1 MDPAHAVLISLG
13 TLLAL
18 LVHGR
23 FPPMLLFSVWAG
35 GFHVLGL
42 IDQETLLT
50 SYANPGL
57 AVLVLLMIVSLVL
70 ERAPILE
77 IAFRKLIN
85 GRTGPAVFKLSA
97 VTALASA
104 FLNNTAVV
112 SALLG
117 TVSNQRTHPPS
128 KLLLPLS
135 YAAVL
140 GGITTLVGTSTNLV
154 VNSFAV
160 RAGLEPIGMFQ
171 MAWVGV
177 PVAVACILLLG
188 VLARWLPDRGQRNHH
203 GRQDYFL
210 EARVGTTSP
219 LIGKSIEQNALRNLE
234 GLFLVEIMRDGRL
247 ISPVTPEEVLEAD
260 DTLIFTGEVD
270 KMHVIERFPGLQ
282 VFGTRADALLRSN
295 LVEVVI
301 SNESEL
307 ANRTLREV
315 DFRTM
320 FDAGVVGI
328 RRGEKR
334 LTGQLGRIPLRV
346 GDALLLA
353 VGKDFAQH
361 RNLTRNFHVVGGAPL
376 HPKLSNIQTAWSLG
390 GFALVIALAT
400 AGILPLFAG
409 LLLMLGALIA
419 TRTLTMGEIRR
430 RFPFELVLVVGGALA
445 IARSLESSGGADL
458 ITDAVKAV
466 FHGHGVWGAFVGIY
480 LMTVILTECVTNN
493 AAAALAFPIALST
506 ARAFGADPTPFVMV
520 VAYGASAAFMM
531 PSGYQTHLM
540 VYSPGRYRT
549 LDFVRSG
556 LPMSLLYAALVI
568 TLTPMR
574 FPF

>member
-1 MDPAHAVLISLG
+1 MEAVTVLISLG
-13 TLLAL
+13 AL
-18 LVHGR
+18 LGLLIHGR
-23 FPPMLLFSVWAG
+23 IPPMILFSVWAG
-35 GFHVLGL
+35 GYHVLGL
-42 IDQETLLT
+42 ISEKELLT

-57 AVLVLLMIVSLVL
+57 AVLVLLMVVSLVL

-77 IAFRKLIN
+77 IAFARLIS
-85 GRTGPAVFKLSA
+85 GRTGPAVFKLSL
-97 VTALASA
+97 VTAAASA

-117 TVSNQRTHPPS
+117 TISSQREHPPS
-128 KLLLPLS
+128 RLLLPLS

-171 MAWVGV
+171 MAWVGI
-177 PVAVACILLLG
+177 PVALSCVLLLSI
-188 VLARWLPDRGQRNHH
+188 VARWLPDRGTNTQN

-210 EARVGTTSP
+210 EARVVADSP

-234 GLFLVEIMRDGRL
+234 GLYLVEIMREGRL
-247 ISPVTPEEVLEAD
+247 ISPVTPTEVLQAD
-260 DTLIFTGEVD
+260 DTLIFTGEVA
-270 KMHVIERFPGLQ
+270 KMQVIERFPGLQ
-282 VFGTRADALLRSN
+282 VFGSRADTLLRSN

-353 VGKDFAQH
+353 VGKDFSQH

-376 HPKLSNIQTAWSLG
+376 APKLSPRQTTWSLA
-390 GFALVIALAT
+390 GFATVIALA
-400 AGILPLFAG
+400 AGGVFPLFAG
-409 LLLMLGALIA
+409 LLVLLAAVIV
-419 TRTLTMGEIRR
+419 TRTLTLGEVRR
-430 RFPFELVLVVGGALA
+430 RFPFELVLIVGGALA
-445 IARSLESSGGADL
+445 TARVLESSGAAGL
-458 ITDAVKAV
+458 ITDAVRYV
-466 FHGHGVWGAFVGIY
+466 FDGYGVWGAFIGIY
-480 LMTVILTECVTNN
+480 VMTVLLTECVTNN
-493 AAAALAFPIALST
+493 AAAALAFPVALST
-506 ARAFGADPTPFVMV
+506 ARAFGADPTPFVML
-520 VAYGASAAFMM
+520 VAYAASAAFLV

-540 VYSPGRYRT
+540 VFSPGRYRVM
-549 LDFVRSG
+549 DFVRTG
-556 LPMSLLYAALVI
+556 IPMSLVYGLLVI
-568 TLTPMR
+568 LLVPVY

>member
-1 MDPAHAVLISLG
+1 MAAIAVLISLG
-13 TLLAL
+13 VLLAL
-18 LVHGR
+18 LIHGR
-23 FPPMLLFSVWAG
+23 ISPMLLFPAWAG
-35 GFHVLGL
+35 GYYVLGL
-42 IDQETLLT
+42 IDQKTLLT

-57 AVLVLLMIVSLVL
+57 AVLVLLMIISLAL
-70 ERAPILE
+70 ERAPLLE
-77 IAFRKLIN
+77 MAFRRLIS
-85 GRTGPAVFKLSA
+85 GRPGGAVFRLSL
-97 VTALASA
+97 VTAAASA

-117 TVSNQRTHPPS
+117 TISNQREHPPS
-128 KLLLPLS
+128 RLLLPLS
-135 YAAVL
+135 YAALL

-171 MAWVGV
+171 LAWVGI
-177 PVAVACILLLG
+177 PVALACVILLSLI
-188 VLARWLPDRGQRNHH
+188 ARWLPDRGRN
-203 GRQDYFL
+203 GEGVAQGYFL
-210 EARVGTTSP
+210 EARVEPDSP
-219 LIGKSIEQNALRNLE
+219 LVGRSIEANALRNLE
-234 GLFLVEIMRDGRL
+234 GLFLVEIMRHGRL

-260 DTLIFTGEVD
+260 DTLIFTGEVS
-270 KMHVIERFPGLQ
+270 KIQVLQRFPGLQ
-282 VFGTRADALLRSN
+282 VFGARADALMRSN

-353 VGKDFAQH
+353 AGKDFVQH
-361 RNLTRNFHVVGGAPL
+361 RNLTRNFHVVGGPPL
-376 HPKLSNIQTAWSLG
+376 QPRLSGRQTGFSLG
-390 GFALVIALAT
+390 GFALVIALSA

-409 LLLMLGALIA
+409 LLLLLGALLL
-419 TRTLTMGEIRR
+419 TRMLTPGEIRR
-430 RFPFELVLVVGGALA
+430 RFPFELVLIVGSALA
-445 IARSLESSGGADL
+445 VARVLESSGAAGL
-458 ITDAVKAV
+458 ITDAVRYV
-466 FHGHGVWGAFVGIY
+466 FEGYGVWGAFIGIY
-480 LMTVILTECVTNN
+480 LMTALLTECVTNN
-493 AAAALAFPIALST
+493 AAAALAFPVALST
-506 ARAFGADPTPFVMV
+506 ARAFGADPTPFVMI
-520 VAYGASAAFMM
+520 VAYAASAAFLM

-540 VYSPGRYRT
+540 VYSPGRYRIV
-549 LDFVRSG
+549 DFVRTG
-556 LPMSLLYAALVI
+556 APIALLYGALAI
-568 TLTPMR
+568 ALTPVV